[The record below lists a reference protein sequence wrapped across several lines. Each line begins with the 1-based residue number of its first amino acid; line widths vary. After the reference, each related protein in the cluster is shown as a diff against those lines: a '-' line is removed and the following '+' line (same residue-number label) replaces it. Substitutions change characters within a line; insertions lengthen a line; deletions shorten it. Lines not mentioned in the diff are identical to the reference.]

1 MDYLPDHTFF
11 IIWALTVCLLAGL
24 FALLHLIAVISA
36 MRKEYKP
43 SQIVMLAGCVIT
55 ALAVPA
61 CLFGWPWNL
70 DALLMAV
77 GGGGVC
83 GAAYWNGRSA
93 AAKSG
98 DKRMFHLSHHISR
111 FAFVLVLVMNF
122 IRV

>member
-1 MDYLPDHTFF
+1 MDMNFDHTFF
-11 IIWALTVCLLAGL
+11 VVWMLTVCVLALVFGV
-24 FALLHLIAVISA
+24 LHLIAVISA

-43 SQIVMLAGCVIT
+43 SQIVMLVCSIVVL
-55 ALAVPA
+55 LAVPA
-61 CLFGWPWNL
+61 CIMGWPWNL

-83 GAAYWNGRSA
+83 GAAFYNGRSA
-93 AAKSG
+93 AEKAG
-98 DKRMFHLSHHISR
+98 DKKLFHISHHIIR